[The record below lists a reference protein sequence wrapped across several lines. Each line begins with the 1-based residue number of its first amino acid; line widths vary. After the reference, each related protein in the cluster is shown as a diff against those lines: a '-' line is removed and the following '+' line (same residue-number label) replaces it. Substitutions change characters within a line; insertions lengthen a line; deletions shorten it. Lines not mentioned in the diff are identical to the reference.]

1 PTGEIINGMKVF
13 RLIKDNGD
21 PIISEI
27 LNEDLSDTE
36 TFDTIK
42 NAQLLRG
49 INQWKREKTYAPFKG
64 EIPLNSKWNEI
75 YRHHPENVHIDYLP
89 IGNILSL
96 TDEKDGKRD
105 NFFRFTTCIFVEE
118 NARYPLSIPVIQTL
132 PSGIRKRLGTYS
144 IYVNQK
150 RQKTIHDECELHL
163 ESGWNEIVILYH

>member
-1 PTGEIINGMKVF
+1 TLTMEANHQIPIGTSIDYEVALYDPNKSFHELIWHPISSLDEKNPKASQAVEFNTKKLQTAHIRKGEPTGEIINGMKVF

-96 TDEKDGKRD
+96 T
-105 NFFRFTTCIFVEE
+105 
-118 NARYPLSIPVIQTL
+118 
-132 PSGIRKRLGTYS
+132 
-144 IYVNQK
+144 
-150 RQKTIHDECELHL
+150 
-163 ESGWNEIVILYH
+163 